1 MAIGN
6 RVSSMFIHKYMIIQ
20 QKLCPNMHFPLN
32 FGTKTH
38 AIGHTGRTVSDLA
51 SNP

>member
-1 MAIGN
+1 M
-6 RVSSMFIHKYMIIQ
+6 Y
-20 QKLCPNMHFPLN
+20 FPLN

-38 AIGHTGRTVSDLA
+38 ATGHAGRTVHVTDLA